1 MASAVLLHGC
11 VSGHNLRSGNGP
23 SPSLRK
29 SRAPVT
35 SPRPRRPLRSD
46 EQRRPARHRRTRRR
60 PRPTRHGVP
69 DNLIRGAFLGAIILA
84 AIWLLFGSVPS

>member
-1 MASAVLLHGC
+1 MASAVLLHGR
-11 VSGHNLRSGNGP
+11 VGGHNLRSGNGP

-29 SRAPVT
+29 SRTPVT

-46 EQRRPARHRRTRRR
+46 AEHRPARHRRTRRR
-60 PRPTRHGVP
+60 RPTRPGVP

-84 AIWLLFGSVPS
+84 AIWLLFGSLPS